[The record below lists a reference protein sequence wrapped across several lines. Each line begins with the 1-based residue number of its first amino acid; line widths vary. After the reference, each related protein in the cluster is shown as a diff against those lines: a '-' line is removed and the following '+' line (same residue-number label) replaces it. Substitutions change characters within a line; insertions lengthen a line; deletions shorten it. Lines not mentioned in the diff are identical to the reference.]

1 MPPSTRADLTDVAAT
16 VTAQG
21 DGVWT
26 VETMNKDTQTIT
38 ITVGT
43 VTASADIMV
52 EPTLGGF
59 YAANSP
65 VSYIGSALG
74 AIVLVTLLGLILR
87 VLRSGSDDYDD
98 DDYDDDDDDDA
109 PSPAARPPAEGCCT
123 RAKRSRTGSRT
134 APGRPDRLLRRQTV
148 PELEQGKKR
157 RRSKTQPNPITAL
170 TKTARNGMRIKLGR
184 WYRMGGRL
192 AGMDRLKRG
201 SF

>member
-43 VTASADIMV
+43 VTASAEIMV

-74 AIVLVTLLGLILR
+74 AIVLVTLLVLVLR

-109 PSPAARPPAEGCCT
+109 PGPSGPAPGPKGAAPGQAAPHRVQADRHLDRAGRP
-123 RAKRSRTGSRT
+123 RAIRTGS
-134 APGRPDRLLRRQTV
+134 
-148 PELEQGKKR
+148 
-157 RRSKTQPNPITAL
+157 
-170 TKTARNGMRIKLGR
+170 
-184 WYRMGGRL
+184 
-192 AGMDRLKRG
+192 
-201 SF
+201 